1 LMNFFSFLVCFLLP
15 AVGVVGM
22 MPSSRYHP

>member
-22 MPSSRYHP
+22 MPSSR